1 MLVIVFQKS
10 LDKFIVKL
18 IEDIISHGFS
28 SVLKWNFCIKIE
40 IVHIKCTMWWIHVVL
55 SMFQ

>member
-1 MLVIVFQKS
+1 VMVFQKS
-10 LDKFIVKL
+10 LDKFMVKL